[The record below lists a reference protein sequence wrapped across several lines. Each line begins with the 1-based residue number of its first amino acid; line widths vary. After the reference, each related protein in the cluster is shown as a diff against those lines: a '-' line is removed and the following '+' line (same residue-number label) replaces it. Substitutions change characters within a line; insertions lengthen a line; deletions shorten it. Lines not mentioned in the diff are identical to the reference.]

1 METNKKEIDK
11 ENLYD
16 VIKNIPDQL
25 ITGLDLAK
33 DVKIDGKFK
42 AIEIS
47 GMGGSAFP
55 GNLLRIYL
63 GDLFRKDR
71 TSSHRFGVFQNRFY
85 NLPHEAFDNC
95 LNIISSYSGNTEETI
110 SSFEEALK
118 NNVPCVGVAAGGKVI
133 EMCRENKVPF
143 VLMPPKEILLEP
155 RMATACN
162 FAAVFQVLVNSGM
175 IKSKRSEFEEA
186 AKKLKEKGPEFEEQ
200 GEKIA
205 EELLGKTPVVYGP
218 TKFKSLA
225 MIWKIMI
232 NENAKTPAFWNFF
245 PELNHNEMVGFTK
258 LQGKFHLLALK
269 DSGDHPR
276 NLKRFDATSDILKD
290 YGVDSTIVDMPE
302 DGMLYRI
309 FATLQIGCWV
319 SYYLALK
326 YGVDPTPV
334 EMVEELKERL
344 TK

>member
-1 METNKKEIDK
+1 MQNKIDK

-25 ITGLDLAK
+25 LTGLEIAK
-33 DVKIDGKFK
+33 DVKAEGGNFK

-63 GDLFRKDR
+63 GDLFRKDQ
-71 TSSHRFGVFQNRFY
+71 THRFGVYQNRFY

-118 NNVPCVGVAAGGKVI
+118 SNLPCVGIAAAGKVV
-133 EMCRENKVPF
+133 EMCEQNKIPL
-143 VLMPPKEILLEP
+143 VLMPPAEIILQS
-155 RMATACN
+155 RMATACF
-162 FAAVFQVLVNSGM
+162 FAAVFQILVNCGM
-175 IKSKRSEFEEA
+175 VEDKRSEFETVV
-186 AKKLKEKGPEFEEQ
+186 KKLKENEEDFENQ

-205 EELLGKTPVVYGP
+205 EEVAGKTPVIYSS
-218 TKFKSLA
+218 TRFKSIA
-225 MIWKIMI
+225 MIWKIMF

-245 PELNHNEMVGFTK
+245 PELNHNEMVGYTK
-258 LQGKFHLLALK
+258 QQGKFHLVILR
-269 DSGDHPR
+269 DSQDHPR
-276 NLKRFDATSDILKD
+276 NLKRIKTTTDILKN
-290 YGVDSTIVDMPE
+290 YGVSSTIVDMPE
-302 DGMLYRI
+302 DGILFRI
-309 FATLQIGCWV
+309 LSTLQIGRWA

-326 YGVDPTPV
+326 YEVDPTPV
-334 EMVEELKERL
+334 DMVEEFKVAL